1 MPRYSSACSVKG
13 WSHRQE
19 RAKIIRES
27 QTASDEIRAARSA
40 ALARM
45 DLERRQQEAL
55 ERVAKARE
63 RFEMFD
69 PEGHKLALA
78 DALREAEELAAAL
91 QPAVTDPPP
100 PKKTK

>member
-1 MPRYSSACSVKG
+1 M
-13 WSHRQE
+13 
-19 RAKIIRES
+19 
-27 QTASDEIRAARSA
+27 
-40 ALARM
+40 
-45 DLERRQQEAL
+45 
-55 ERVAKARE
+55 AKARE